1 MRLKKTSVASLL
13 VLATFFGSVAM
24 ATYSD
29 FSDGRIANRQPTPVF
44 GLPGTL
50 DHAADIS
57 TQDDAVG
64 ISVEDGE
71 VRILRTTQKVNLN
84 QFVPTLI
91 KINNL
96 DIAAVRE
103 LRPIAR
109 QICAMEGGYAQ
120 IVRDKKTGDR
130 YVYVVCPPFQVPY
143 VEAAIKALDKE
154 WMNATD
160 DGSGLTLYKAHFRDI
175 SDVDR
180 VATAYAGGSSAI
192 HTLDNAVTHLN
203 YPGNIGS
210 YESVAM
216 LADIPVNEISID
228 AKFYETD
235 TQNDLK
241 LGLDYVAWK
250 NNAGANLFNV
260 GAGSAR
266 INLDDDTINNV
277 LFQGYNL
284 SNNYRFRS
292 FNFAATAAYYDFLA
306 SKGKAKLM
314 TEAAL
319 TVVSGNSAHW
329 EDAQPITGLYVS
341 GTNASNGNVAGVT
354 NVSVQDLS
362 NPGTYN
368 AAAIAAQASARTDFA
383 PGDSPLDMNFDREVR
398 YGQTEAVGVFLDV
411 LPVVGIESTELE
423 ITALVKDI
431 NGMTPAGIPT
441 VTYSSIDTIVR
452 VRDGEEL
459 AIGGLTRSEKVKQKN
474 GVPWLSDLPVLGYLF
489 GGETKMDRKKNVV
502 ITLDTTT
509 CVGLVDP
516 QDHTVALTYDEWT
529 KLAAEGDYSKLDCRG
544 IPPSADDAVT
554 MMEAMG
560 EQKPVIPATTFG
572 FDQWLLDPAK

>member
-13 VLATFFGSVAM
+13 VLAMLLSSVAM
-24 ATYSD
+24 ATFSD
-29 FSDGRIANRQPTPVF
+29 FSDGRIANRAPAPVF

-84 QFVPTLI
+84 QYVPKFI

-96 DIAAVRE
+96 DINTARE

-120 IVRDKKTGDR
+120 MVRDKKTGQPGI
-130 YVYVVCPPFQVPY
+130 VVVCPPFQLPY
-143 VEAAIKALDKE
+143 VEAAIKALDQE
-154 WMNATD
+154 WLNATD
-160 DGSGLTLYKAHFRDI
+160 DGSGLTLYKAHFRNVA
-175 SDVDR
+175 DVNR
-180 VATAYAGGSSAI
+180 IATSYCGGSSAI
-192 HTLDNAVTHLN
+192 HTLDNSVTHLN
-203 YPGNIGS
+203 YPGQVGAF
-210 YESVAM
+210 ESVAM

-241 LGLDYVAWK
+241 LGLDYIAWK
-250 NNAGANLFNV
+250 NNAGANLFNI
-260 GAGSAR
+260 GAGSKRMDVATDN
-266 INLDDDTINNV
+266 IDGILYLGDNIS
-277 LFQGYNL
+277 Q
-284 SNNYRFRS
+284 NYRFRS
-292 FNFAATAAYYDFLA
+292 YNFAATAAYYDFLA
-306 SKGKAKLM
+306 SKGKAKLL
-314 TEAAL
+314 TEGSL
-319 TVVSGNSAHW
+319 TAVSGTRAHW
-329 EDAQPITGLYVS
+329 EESQPVTGITTTG
-341 GTNASNGNVAGVT
+341 NNGGVDTRQDRIDFSVTDPNVT
-354 NVSVQDLS
+354 LS
-362 NPGTYN
+362 DDDDGDHDELLAYAYPPGT
-368 AAAIAAQASARTDFA
+368 
-383 PGDSPLDMNFDREVR
+383 SPLDMTVNRSVR
-398 YGQTEAVGVFLDV
+398 YSETGDVGFFLDIF
-411 LPVVGIESTELE
+411 PVVGTESTELE
-423 ITALVKDI
+423 IEATLSEV
-431 NGMTPAGIPT
+431 NGITPLGLPT
-441 VTYSSIDTIVR
+441 ISQSSVSSVVR

-459 AIGGLTRSEKVKQKN
+459 ALAGLTRSEKVKQKN

-489 GGETKMDRKKNVV
+489 GGETKVDRKKNVV
-502 ITLDTTT
+502 ITLETTT

-529 KLAAEGDYSKLDCRG
+529 KLAAEGNYQDLDCKG
-544 IPPSADDAVT
+544 IVPSADDQVT
-554 MMEAMG
+554 MLEASG